1 MKLTV
6 SKKPLYGVIG
16 VSLVLHLLGL
26 DIAVA
31 LPPPDEIP
39 EEVLRTEIIT
49 EGRSPLTGKPV
60 TAAEYTQIEKKLGE
74 SAYPPQLSSHLQHL
88 IFLLQVRKMLK
99 TFFPL

>member
-1 MKLTV
+1 MRLAVNRKQ
-6 SKKPLYGVIG
+6 LYGVIG
-16 VSLVLHLLGL
+16 MSLVSSLLRL
-26 DIAVA
+26 EIAVA

-49 EGRSPLTGKPV
+49 EGRSPLNGTPV
-60 TAAEYTQIEKKLGE
+60 TAAEYAQIEQKLAE
-74 SAYPPQLSSHLQHL
+74 SAYPPQLSSNLQHL